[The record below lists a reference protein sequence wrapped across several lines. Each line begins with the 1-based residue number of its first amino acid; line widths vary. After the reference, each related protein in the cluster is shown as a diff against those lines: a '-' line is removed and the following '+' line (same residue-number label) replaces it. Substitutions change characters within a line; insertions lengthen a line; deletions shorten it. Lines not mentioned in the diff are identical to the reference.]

1 MAWSPPECP
10 SSCYFAPILKSGG
23 HCKDKTCPPGGSST
37 QQACCGQTW
46 QECESIRKFSTE
58 AEGGGGERGLPGG
71 LGICLDDVPG
81 QWRTWIQRA
90 AEVRV
95 AEAFYR
101 LVLPMVY
108 LTDGRCSFQALN
120 G

>member
-1 MAWSPPECP
+1 MGDTAKTRHAHQVAV
-10 SSCYFAPILKSGG
+10 APNKLAVGR
-23 HCKDKTCPPGGSST
+23 PGRNVSLPHSY
-37 QQACCGQTW
+37 
-46 QECESIRKFSTE
+46 KFSIE

-81 QWRTWIQRA
+81 QWRTWIRRA
-90 AEVRV
+90 AEVGV

-108 LTDGRCSFQALN
+108 LTDGRCNFQALN